1 MPVLVK
7 GLTWQRHLV
16 FSSFFRSH
24 PRFEDRNCEEGRPAV
39 HEDVYGFTKI
49 LHLPNEV
56 MKRDSLGK
64 SPLSLKL
71 NLLPGPFMLLFQL
84 FLSRSD
90 VDMI

>member
-56 MKRDSLGK
+56 MKRFLGEI
-64 SPLSLKL
+64 SFEPEAELAPWPLHAFISA
-71 NLLPGPFMLLFQL
+71 FFF
-84 FLSRSD
+84 FL
-90 VDMI
+90 VLM